1 MPTNLPIICSH
12 LLSELFIIFIGQI
25 QVSEALRGIGAVNPS
40 DMESRFDLLVEP
52 YPSTTI
58 CTDVYQGEAVV
69 DGKTS
74 RLRRRA

>member
-1 MPTNLPIICSH
+1 
-12 LLSELFIIFIGQI
+12 
-25 QVSEALRGIGAVNPS
+25 
-40 DMESRFDLLVEP
+40 MESRFDVLVEP